1 MSEVINPGDVVRVR
15 TNDPAVAGSG
25 FKNAA
30 GALTDPTTV
39 NLKWR
44 RHGETDTT
52 WTWTSGTPGPN
63 IVRDSVGVFHADIT
77 VVEPGLHYFRWE
89 GTGALVAA
97 EEGSFSAE
105 SNFIAGVP

>member
-1 MSEVINPGDVVRVR
+1 MADPINPGDVVRVR

-25 FKNAA
+25 FVNGA

-39 NLKWR
+39 VLKWN
-44 RHGETDTT
+44 RHGESVTV

-89 GTGALVAA
+89 GTGAVVAVA
-97 EEGSFSAE
+97 EGTFSAE
-105 SNFIAGVP
+105 SFFVVGSP